1 VIDNGADF
9 DPGITIPNGGW
20 NAPLADLETY
30 LAFLTNST
38 HGDTALQ
45 ARYDLV
51 LPHRDLEEMWRPFF
65 ADVAALADSSSRGRT
80 IETTGISFFVLWH
93 DGVKLVGH
101 TGSQAGFTAFIYLN
115 PATSDAVVAAFNTEK
130 IAGSG
135 ATQSSFAA
143 IRNRAFALIGGP
155 AAK

>member
-1 VIDNGADF
+1 
-9 DPGITIPNGGW
+9 
-20 NAPLADLETY
+20 
-30 LAFLTNST
+30 
-38 HGDTALQ
+38 
-45 ARYDLV
+45 
-51 LPHRDLEEMWRPFF
+51 
-65 ADVAALADSSSRGRT
+65 
-80 IETTGISFFVLWH
+80 VLWH